1 MRISERIIAVYLMQ
15 RFVRMSRILLPAF
28 IELKSKKNPT
38 KFEEGRIKG
47 IEEVYQNFNA
57 DPNAS
62 KILIN
67 SNILELIQKIY
78 FRIMKDEGFD
88 SKGLFQ
94 YDQFIEECDRLIV
107 TWDRQLLN

>member
-1 MRISERIIAVYLMQ
+1 MQ
-15 RFVRMSRILLPAF
+15 RFVRMSRVLLPAF
-28 IELKSKKNPT
+28 IELKSKKNLT
-38 KFEEGRIKG
+38 QFEERRIKG

-57 DPNAS
+57 DPKAS

-78 FRIMKDEGFD
+78 FSVLKEEGFD

-94 YDQFIEECDRLIV
+94 YDQFIKECDRLII
-107 TWDRQLLN
+107 TWDRQMLN